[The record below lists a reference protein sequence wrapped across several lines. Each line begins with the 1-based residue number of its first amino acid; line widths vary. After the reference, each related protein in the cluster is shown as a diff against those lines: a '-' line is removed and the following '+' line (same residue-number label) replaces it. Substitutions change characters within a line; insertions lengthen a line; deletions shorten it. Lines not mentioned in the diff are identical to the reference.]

1 MEQERFQD
9 IDGIFDTTIND
20 YANTEDIIRLLNDA
34 DKQIKD
40 LEEENT
46 QLKQQLHDLPK
57 NIVEDIRDVA
67 GDYWDFNIC
76 EECGNVPD
84 LNTLTTKD
92 FDEILDTILEK
103 YGWEDE

>member
-1 MEQERFQD
+1 MEQKRFQD

-46 QLKQQLHDLPK
+46 QLKQKLHDLPK
-57 NIVEDIRDVA
+57 KIVSEIRKKIGNKLYRIIPEGEYGSRLGID
-67 GDYWDFNIC
+67 WC
-76 EECGNVPD
+76 EINR
-84 LNTLTTKD
+84 L
-92 FDEILDTILEK
+92 LDTILKK
-103 YGWEDE
+103 YGGVEK